1 MSARRRVRAAEIGA
15 SLGGDGAAGGAVAV
29 AKLGSGS
36 RGGGGGRG
44 RGHRGDMAM
53 GALHAGAAP
62 KPREDDDTILI
73 DSGSSLPALK
83 SIARPLDT
91 SMRRSDLVPVRTIG
105 VGTFGRV
112 RMVRDKR
119 DRKLYA
125 LKTLRKATVVRLRQ
139 QRNVCYEKA
148 VLAAIRHPFLIQLQ
162 AAF

>member
-1 MSARRRVRAAEIGA
+1 MQ
-15 SLGGDGAAGGAVAV
+15 
-29 AKLGSGS
+29 
-36 RGGGGGRG
+36 
-44 RGHRGDMAM
+44 HRGFD
-53 GALHAGAAP
+53 G
-62 KPREDDDTILI
+62 DSILV